1 MKVLFRVSF
10 FLFFFQTISLAQ
22 NPMESGFEM
31 LEKGEFKNATVFFE
45 NYLKIDPQNPTAQ
58 LCYGRGLGLSGNAD
72 KALLIFEELRKK
84 SPESYEVA
92 LNIAEAY
99 MWNKDFLTAKSNY
112 ETLVKKDSS
121 SFSANLGL
129 ANANSE
135 LKDYDAA
142 LKYIGKALQ
151 IQPTNANALTSQ
163 KYMYLGKSAAMM
175 GIGNR
180 DESEMLLMKIL
191 ENNPE
196 DEDAIINIA
205 TLYSIMSKYEES
217 LVNYNKLLTSSTK
230 KVDAA
235 IGIAHVKNKQKK
247 NSEALE
253 WMQKAIS
260 LSDTST
266 SFKAQMGYV
275 DALGWNK
282 RFKEAFA
289 KISELE
295 IAFPKEKEGTLAA
308 RGRIGIWSKGFKVGA
323 SYYLKLL
330 EISPKSFE
338 GNLGFADAN
347 HAMGMDNKSFEY
359 VRKTLGYYPNQIDA
373 TQFLNRLYMGH
384 DPNFTPKVFFS
395 KDNGGNASQNISLK
409 GSIDPSAL
417 TNTFIQ
423 YYQREVYNI
432 NQEKADRNSIIV
444 KQVTVGASK
453 RQNGFLKYG
462 GALSLIQAPV
472 GNSLVTDINT
482 EWKAGKYQIIELNY
496 RGELQT
502 FNADLINQNLKQKNL
517 NLNYNLF
524 LPSKIGL
531 YSQLI
536 HTNISDG
543 NNRNLIFASLY
554 YLALEAPVLKFGVNY
569 GGFGFKNQVP
579 LLYFSPDKFRNYEVF
594 VAAENLGKPKTKFI
608 YQATIAKGFQ
618 KISSEKYQGIY
629 RFDIK
634 SGLKITPRI
643 HALLYYLKSNSAGSS
658 VQGFT
663 YSEWGINAGWIINK
677 HTF

>member
-1 MKVLFRVSF
+1 MSIRTSALLF
-10 FLFFFQTISLAQ
+10 FLFTSFLLKAQ
-22 NPMESGFEM
+22 SPLTPGFTM
-31 LEKGEFKNATVFFE
+31 LETGKFNDAKAFFE
-45 NYLKIDPQNPTAQ
+45 HYLESDGQNPTAL
-58 LCYGRGLGLSGNAD
+58 LCYGRALGLSGNPT
-72 KALLIFEELRKK
+72 KALEVFGDLKKK
-84 SPESYEVA
+84 SPDSYEVA

-99 MWNKDFLTAKSNY
+99 MWSKDYSIAKSHY
-112 ETLVKKDSS
+112 EELVKRDST

-135 LKDYDAA
+135 LKDYDSA
-142 LKYIGKALQ
+142 LKYIGKALE
-151 IQPTNANALTSQ
+151 IQPTNGNALTSQ
-163 KYMYLGKSAAMM
+163 KFMFLGKSAVMM
-175 GIGNR
+175 GIGRR
-180 DESEMLLMKIL
+180 DQSEILLKKIL

-196 DEDAIINIA
+196 DEDGMINLA
-205 TLYSIMSKYEES
+205 TLYSIMGKYKEALGFYERLLKSES
-217 LVNYNKLLTSSTK
+217 K

-235 IGIAHVKNKQKK
+235 IGTAQVKNKQKK
-247 NSEALE
+247 NKEALE
-253 WMQKAIS
+253 WMQKAIDM
-260 LSDTST
+260 SDST
-266 SFKAQMGYV
+266 SAFKAQMGYV

-282 RFKEAFA
+282 RFKEAFQ

-295 IAFPKEKEGTLAA
+295 QTFPKEKEGTLAA
-308 RGRIGIWSKGFKVGA
+308 RGRLGIWSKGFKVGA
-323 SYYLKLL
+323 GYYLKLL

-338 GNLGFADAN
+338 GNLGYADAN

-359 VRKTLGYYPNQIDA
+359 VRKTLGYYPGQIDA
-373 TQFLNRLYMGH
+373 SQFLDRLYMGH
-384 DPNFTPKVFFS
+384 DPNFTPKVYFS
-395 KDNGGNASQNISLK
+395 RDNGGNASQNISLK
-409 GSIDPSAL
+409 GSLDPSPL
-417 TNTFIQ
+417 INTFVQ

-432 NQEKADRNSIIV
+432 NQERNDQNSLVV
-444 KQVTVGASK
+444 KQITVGASK
-453 RQNGFLKYG
+453 RQNGILKYG
-462 GALSLIQAPV
+462 GALSLIQAPQ
-472 GNSLVTDINT
+472 GSSLVTDVNT

-502 FNADLINQNLKQKNL
+502 FNADLINQNLKQKNF

-531 YSQLI
+531 YSQI
-536 HTNISDG
+536 IRTQISDG

-554 YLALEAPVLKFGVNY
+554 YLAFEAPVFKLGVNY

-579 LLYFSPDKFRNYEVF
+579 QLYFSPDKFRNYELF

-608 YQATIAKGFQ
+608 YQATFAKGLQ

-634 SGLKITPRI
+634 CGLKFTPRL
-643 HALLYYLKSNSAGSS
+643 HALAYFLKSNSAASS

-663 YSEWGINAGWIINK
+663 YNEWGINAGWIINK